1 MNDVRPEVESRPT
14 NSRTMAVT
22 TTDNEPSLSDLVIGL
37 TDDISE
43 LVRKEVALAKAE
55 LQENVKEGAAAGG
68 MLAAG
73 GMVAYAGLILILFA
87 IAIALGEWW
96 NNMWLGAA
104 VVGLVVAVIGW
115 IMFNSGKNQLQNVNL
130 VPRKTVSSLKS
141 DAQMAKEKLS

>member
-1 MNDVRPEVESRPT
+1 M
-14 NSRTMAVT
+14 
-22 TTDNEPSLSDLVIGL
+22 

-96 NNMWLGAA
+96 DNMWLGAA

>member
-1 MNDVRPEVESRPT
+1 MSDGRPGIDVRPT
-14 NSRTMAVT
+14 DTRTTIVT
-22 TTDNEPSLSDLVIGL
+22 TTDTEPSLSDLVIGL

-55 LQENVKEGAAAGG
+55 LQENVKEGATAGG

-96 NNMWLGAA
+96 NNLWLGAA

-130 VPRKTVSSLKS
+130 VPRRTVSSLKS
-141 DAQMAKEKLS
+141 DAQMAKEKLT

>member
-1 MNDVRPEVESRPT
+1 MNDVRPEVETRPT
-14 NSRTMAVT
+14 NSRTTAVT

-55 LQENVKEGAAAGG
+55 LQENIKEGAAAGG

-96 NNMWLGAA
+96 DNMWLGAA
-104 VVGLVVAVIGW
+104 VVGLVVAIIGW

>member
-1 MNDVRPEVESRPT
+1 MSDIRPGAEVRPT
-14 NSRTMAVT
+14 NSRTTVVT

-37 TDDISE
+37 TDDITE
-43 LVRKEVALAKAE
+43 LVRKEVTLAKAE
-55 LQENVKEGAAAGG
+55 LQENVKEGATAGG

-96 NNMWLGAA
+96 NNLWLGAA
-104 VVGLVVAVIGW
+104 VVGLVVAVIGY

>member
-1 MNDVRPEVESRPT
+1 MNDVRPEVETRPT
-14 NSRTMAVT
+14 NSRTTAVT

-55 LQENVKEGAAAGG
+55 LQENIKEGAAAGG

-96 NNMWLGAA
+96 DNMWLGAA
-104 VVGLVVAVIGW
+104 AVGI
-115 IMFNSGKNQLQNVNL
+115 S
-130 VPRKTVSSLKS
+130 
-141 DAQMAKEKLS
+141 